1 MNKIQRTIKDSR
13 VGNTADKI
21 ITTFQN
27 FAHSTS
33 AGGIVLILVT
43 VLAMIWANSPYADS
57 YFALWHTQFTIG
69 FEGFALSKHL
79 SHWINDGLMAIFFFV
94 VGLEIKR
101 EILVGELSSI
111 KKSMLPLM
119 GALGGMLVPALIYFM
134 INSGTTD
141 LRGWG
146 IPVATDIAFA
156 LGVLALLGDKVPVSL
171 KVFLT
176 ALAIVDDIGAV
187 LIIAIFYTSEISMMA
202 LYFAGGF
209 LALLMIMNYFNVRH
223 TVVYFILGVG
233 LWIAFLKS
241 GIHAT
246 IGGILLAFTIPA
258 VGKYNKEEFCQKSN
272 KYIEKLNSL
281 KEKPEGE
288 ESIDYRFN
296 VIQNLESLAEKT
308 QSPLHR
314 LEHFLHPYVTWAI
327 MPIFA
332 LANAGV
338 SLEGFSL
345 ASISNP
351 VSMGVIGGLFVGK
364 QLGVFLF
371 VMIAIML
378 GIASLPQGVS
388 KKQIYAVSILTGI
401 GFTMSLFVS
410 NLAFGTSE
418 SGDFAKIGIL
428 IASLL
433 AGIIGYIALKITSK
447 QEQTQ

>member
-1 MNKIQRTIKDSR
+1 MNKLHKTIKEGP
-13 VGNTADKI
+13 VGNATDKI
-21 ITTFQN
+21 ITTFQR
-27 FAHSTS
+27 FSKSSS
-33 AGGIVLILVT
+33 AGGILLILVT

-57 YFALWHTQFTIG
+57 YFSLWHTTFTIG
-69 FEGFALSKHL
+69 FDGFELSKHL

-101 EILVGELSSI
+101 EILVGELSSV
-111 KKSMLPLM
+111 KKSMLPLV
-119 GALGGMLVPALIYFM
+119 GALGGMVVPALIYFI
-134 INSGTTD
+134 INGGTPD
-141 LRGWG
+141 IRGWG

-156 LGVLALLGDKVPVSL
+156 LGVLALLGDRVPVSL

-187 LIIAIFYTSEISMMA
+187 LIIAIFYTSEISLVA

-209 LALLMIMNYFNVRH
+209 LGLLMILNYFNVRH
-223 TVVYFILGVG
+223 TVWYFILGVA

-258 VGKYNKEEFCQKSN
+258 VGKYNKEEFAKKSN
-272 KYIEKLNSL
+272 KYIEKLSSL
-281 KEKPEGE
+281 KDQPDED
-288 ESIDYRFN
+288 ESIDYRYN
-296 VIQNLESLAEKT
+296 VIQNLESLAEKS
-308 QSPLHR
+308 QSPLHT

-338 SLEGFSL
+338 NLDGFSL
-345 ASISNP
+345 DSILNP

-371 VMIAIML
+371 VIVAMML
-378 GIASLPQGVS
+378 GIASLPKGVS
-388 KKQIYAVSILTGI
+388 KMQLYSVSILTGI

-410 NLAFGTSE
+410 NLAFGPSE
-418 SGDFAKIGIL
+418 SGDYAKIGIL
-428 IASLL
+428 VASLL
-433 AGIIGYIALKITSK
+433 AGAVGYVMLKASSK
-447 QEQTQ
+447 GERAT

>member
-1 MNKIQRTIKDSR
+1 MNKLQRKIKDGP
-13 VGNTADKI
+13 VGNAADKV
-21 ITTFQN
+21 ITSFQQ
-27 FAHSTS
+27 FASSSS
-33 AGGIVLILVT
+33 AGGIILILVT
-43 VLAMIWANSPYADS
+43 VISMIWANSSYSES
-57 YFALWHTQFTIG
+57 YFALWHTNFTIG
-69 FEGFALSKHL
+69 FDGFSLSKHL

-119 GALGGMLVPALIYFM
+119 GAVGGMIVPALIYFI
-134 INSGTTD
+134 INDGTPD
-141 LRGWG
+141 IRGWG

-156 LGVLALLGDKVPVSL
+156 LGVLALLGDRVPVSL

-187 LIIAIFYTSEISMMA
+187 LIIAIFYTSEISLVA

-223 TVVYFILGVG
+223 TVVYFVLGVA

-258 VGKYNKEEFCQKSN
+258 AGKFNKEEFFEKSN
-272 KYIEKLNSL
+272 KYIDKLSKL
-281 KEKPEGE
+281 KDKPEEGE
-288 ESIDYRFN
+288 SVDYRFN
-296 VIQNLESLAEKT
+296 VIQNLGTLSHKT

-345 ASISNP
+345 DSIMNP
-351 VSMGVIGGLFVGK
+351 VSMGVVGGLFIGK

-371 VMIAIML
+371 VIIASML
-378 GIASLPQGVS
+378 GIASLPKGVS
-388 KKQIYAVSILTGI
+388 KMQLYSVSILTGI

-410 NLAFGTSE
+410 NLAFGASE

-428 IASLL
+428 LASLL
-433 AGIIGYIALKITSK
+433 AGVVGYFMLKMSSK
-447 QEQTQ
+447 AQTE

>member
-119 GALGGMLVPALIYFM
+119 GALGGMVVPALIYFM
-134 INSGTTD
+134 INSGTPD

-272 KYIEKLNSL
+272 KFIEKLNSL

-371 VMIAIML
+371 VMIAVML

-410 NLAFGTSE
+410 NLAFGASE
-418 SGDFAKIGIL
+418 SGDYAKIGIL

-433 AGIIGYIALKITSK
+433 AGVAGYIMLKMTSK

>member
-1 MNKIQRTIKDSR
+1 MNKLEKSIKNGP
-13 VGNTADKI
+13 VGSAADKI
-21 ITTFQN
+21 ITSFQQ
-27 FAHSTS
+27 FAHSSS
-33 AGGIVLILVT
+33 AGGIVLIVVT
-43 VLAMIWANSPYADS
+43 VIAMIWANSSYAES
-57 YFALWHTQFTIG
+57 YFSLWHTTFTIG
-69 FEGFALSKHL
+69 FDGFSLSKHL

-119 GALGGMLVPALIYFM
+119 GALGGMVVPALIYFL
-134 INSGTTD
+134 INGGTPD
-141 LRGWG
+141 IRGWG

-156 LGVLALLGDKVPVSL
+156 LGVLALLGDRVPVSL

-187 LIIAIFYTSEISMMA
+187 LIIAIFYTSEISMVA

-223 TVVYFILGVG
+223 TVVYFVLGVA

-258 VGKYNKEEFCQKSN
+258 AGKFNKKEFFEKSN
-272 KYIEKLNSL
+272 KYIDKLSVL
-281 KEKPEGE
+281 KDKPEEG

-296 VIQNLESLAEKT
+296 VIQNLGTLTHKT

-345 ASISNP
+345 DSVFNP
-351 VSMGVIGGLFVGK
+351 VSMGVVGGLFVGK

-371 VMIAIML
+371 VMVAVML
-378 GIASLPQGVS
+378 GIASLPKGVS
-388 KKQIYAVSILTGI
+388 KMQIYAVSILTGI

-410 NLAFGTSE
+410 NLAFGASE
-418 SGDFAKIGIL
+418 SGDYAKIGIL
-428 IASLL
+428 LASLL
-433 AGIIGYIALKITSK
+433 AGIVGYLMLKVSSK
-447 QEQTQ
+447 SPEAS

>member
-1 MNKIQRTIKDSR
+1 MNKLQRKIKDGP
-13 VGNTADKI
+13 VGNAADKV
-21 ITTFQN
+21 ITSFQQ
-27 FAHSTS
+27 FASSSS
-33 AGGIVLILVT
+33 AGGIILILVT
-43 VLAMIWANSPYADS
+43 VIAMIWANSSYSES
-57 YFALWHTQFTIG
+57 YFALWHTNFTIG
-69 FEGFALSKHL
+69 FDGFSLSKHL

-119 GALGGMLVPALIYFM
+119 GAVGGMVVPALIYFI
-134 INSGTTD
+134 INDGTPD
-141 LRGWG
+141 IRGWG

-156 LGVLALLGDKVPVSL
+156 LGVLALLGDRVPVSL

-187 LIIAIFYTSEISMMA
+187 LIIAIFYTSEISLVA

-223 TVVYFILGVG
+223 TVVYFVLGVA

-258 VGKYNKEEFCQKSN
+258 AGKFNKEEFFEKSN
-272 KYIEKLNSL
+272 KYIDKLSKL
-281 KEKPEGE
+281 KDKPEEGE
-288 ESIDYRFN
+288 SVDYRFN
-296 VIQNLESLAEKT
+296 VIQNLGTLSHKT

-345 ASISNP
+345 DSIMNP
-351 VSMGVIGGLFVGK
+351 VSMGVVGGLFIGK

-371 VMIAIML
+371 VIIASML
-378 GIASLPQGVS
+378 GIASLPKGVS
-388 KKQIYAVSILTGI
+388 KMQLYSVSILTGI

-410 NLAFGTSE
+410 NLAFGPSE

-428 IASLL
+428 LASLL
-433 AGIIGYIALKITSK
+433 AGVVGYFMLKMSSK
-447 QEQTQ
+447 AQTE